1 MFTVYFRNSTTTPPQ
16 PGLRTLVDAALSD
29 CGATWTGEEAEL
41 RMADGSLLYLF
52 GEDEEDGMLLEYP
65 VLTEAVAA
73 AVYAIADRTSA
84 FTIDD
89 PFNPSAIQTEHSVG
103 EARAA
108 DMSIGGFTKVDG
120 PAAVHAWLSDIPEN
134 GNVREATSSR
144 PRAVPKPKSAFEDQ
158 TFLGKLADAIFG
170 KKI

>member
-1 MFTVYFRNSTTTPPQ
+1 MFTVYFRNSTTTPSQ
-16 PGLRTLVDAALSD
+16 PGLRTLVDAALRD

-52 GEDEEDGMLLEYP
+52 GEDQEDGMLLEYP
-65 VLTEAVAA
+65 VLTETVADMI
-73 AVYAIADRTSA
+73 YAIADRTSA
-84 FTIDD
+84 FVIDD
-89 PFNPSAIQTEHSVG
+89 PFKPSAIQTEHSVG

-120 PAAVHAWLSDIPEN
+120 PAAVYAWLSDIPD
-134 GNVREATSSR
+134 NVAVRDTPSSSA
-144 PRAVPKPKSAFEDQ
+144 PAAPKPKSAFEDQ